1 MFKTKHIVYEGNK
14 GLYFNKGKLE
24 RLLSPGQYV
33 FWGSGHEVFDV
44 SIQPK
49 YEIVGGQD
57 VSSSDGGNFRVT
69 VGVVCQLV
77 DPELA
82 YKQGIL
88 SLMYGSLSM
97 LNVAHVPTQLG
108 IREWV
113 TSKTFAEAYEN
124 RATLHTDIADGIRTK
139 LATVGFEVNET
150 YLIDMTPT
158 GGLKAAMADLLKVE
172 MEGQVALARA
182 RHEAATMRSLLNTA
196 KLVRENPKL
205 LELRIL
211 STGQKP
217 RVTFMVD
224 SADSAGAISS
234 ED

>member
-1 MFKTKHIVYEGNK
+1 MFTKHTIFEGSQ
-14 GLYFNKGKLE
+14 GLHFTKGKLE
-24 RLLSPGQYV
+24 GILEPGEHK
-33 FWGSGHEVFDV
+33 FWGSGHEFYSV
-44 SIQPK
+44 SVQPK

-77 DPELA
+77 DPILA

-88 SLMYGSLSM
+88 SLMYGSLNQ

-108 IREWV
+108 IRDWV
-113 TSKTFAEAYEN
+113 TSKTFADAYEQ
-124 RATLHTDIADGIRTK
+124 RQLLHTDIADGIREK
-139 LATVGFEVNET
+139 LAGVGFELIET

-196 KLVRENPKL
+196 RLVRENPKL

-224 SADSAGAISS
+224 SSGPAEVASL
-234 ED
+234 EE

>member
-1 MFKTKHIVYEGNK
+1 MSKHIVYEGNK
-14 GLYFNKGKLE
+14 GLHFHKGKLLE
-24 RLLSPGQYV
+24 LLSPGEYR
-33 FWGSGHEVFDV
+33 FWRGGHEVFSV

-88 SLMYGSLSM
+88 SLMYGSLNL

-124 RATLHTDIADGIRTK
+124 RATLHTDIAEGVRSK
-139 LATVGFEVNET
+139 LASVGFDLIET

-158 GGLKAAMADLLKVE
+158 GGLKAAMAELLKVDL
-172 MEGQVALARA
+172 EGQVALARA

-196 KLVRENPKL
+196 RLVRENPKL

-224 SADSAGAISS
+224 SAATPEIVSS
-234 ED
+234 EN

>member
-1 MFKTKHIVYEGNK
+1 MLFSKHIVYEGNR
-14 GLYFNKGKLE
+14 GLHFNKGKLE
-24 RLLSPGQYV
+24 GLLSPGAYT
-33 FWGSGHEVFDV
+33 FWGQGHEVHQV

-57 VSSSDGGNFRVT
+57 VSSSDGGNFRIT
-69 VGVVCQLV
+69 VGVVCHLI
-77 DPELA
+77 DPILA

-88 SLMYGSLSM
+88 SLMYGSLNQ

-113 TSKTFAEAYEN
+113 TAKTFADAYEK
-124 RATLHTDIADGIRTK
+124 RQSLHTDIAEGIREK
-139 LATVGFEVNET
+139 LAAVGFELIET

-196 KLVRENPKL
+196 RLVRENPKL

-224 SADSAGAISS
+224 SSGPAEVASL
-234 ED
+234 EE